1 MKKVKNIIGWIFI
14 NLPIFLLSLTC
25 IFPVIWLMYSS
36 LKSQQEFTLS
46 TLALPKAPN
55 FDNYIKAW
63 VTARFD
69 TYMFNTTLNSLISL
83 FMVLIISFSVG
94 YLLSR
99 YHFRGRGLV
108 YAIFLSG
115 TMLPVYSLIVPMF
128 IQFNKLGMLNKRF
141 TLWAPYICFELPIS
155 IFLVDSYVKGISN
168 EMEDAAAIDGAG
180 LFRTMFQVIMPICRP
195 VLSTVTILTFMHV
208 WNEFPLAQILV
219 SDQNL
224 KTIPVGLTYFTTQYT
239 VDYTLLMAALV
250 MATVPIIII
259 YLLFSKKI
267 MEGRMAGAVKG

>member
-1 MKKVKNIIGWIFI
+1 MKKCKNIIEWLLVNI
-14 NLPIFLLSLTC
+14 PIFLLSLTC
-25 IFPVIWLMYSS
+25 IFPVIWMIYSS
-36 LKSQQEFTLS
+36 LKSQQEFVIS
-46 TLALPKAPN
+46 TLALPKSLN

-63 VTARFD
+63 ITANFD
-69 TYMFNTTLNSLISL
+69 RYTFNTTINSLVPL
-83 FMVLIISFSVG
+83 FMVIIISFVVG

-99 YHFRGRGLV
+99 YNFRGRGFV

-128 IQFNKLGMLNKRF
+128 IQFNNLGVLNRRF

-180 LFRTMFQVIMPICRP
+180 LLRTMFQIIMPICRP
-195 VLSTVTILTFMHV
+195 VLSTITILTFMHV
-208 WNEFPLAQILV
+208 WNEFPLAQTLV
-219 SDQNL
+219 SDQSL

-239 VDYTLLMAALV
+239 VDYTLLMSALV
-250 MATVPIIII
+250 MATLPIIII
-259 YLLFSKKI
+259 YLFFSKKV
-267 MEGRMAGAVKG
+267 MEGMMAGAVKG

>member
-1 MKKVKNIIGWIFI
+1 
-14 NLPIFLLSLTC
+14 
-25 IFPVIWLMYSS
+25 
-36 LKSQQEFTLS
+36 
-46 TLALPKAPN
+46 
-55 FDNYIKAW
+55 
-63 VTARFD
+63 
-69 TYMFNTTLNSLISL
+69 
-83 FMVLIISFSVG
+83 MVLIISFVVG

-99 YHFRGRGLV
+99 YHFRGRGFV
-108 YAIFLSG
+108 YAVFLSG

-128 IQFNKLGMLNKRF
+128 IQFNKLGILNKRF
-141 TLWAPYICFELPIS
+141 TLWAPYICFELPIA
-155 IFLVDSYVKGISN
+155 IFLIDSYVKGISN

-219 SDQNL
+219 SDQKL

-250 MATVPIIII
+250 MATIPIIII
-259 YLLFSKKI
+259 YLLFSKKV
-267 MEGRMAGAVKG
+267 MEGMMAGAVKG

>member
-1 MKKVKNIIGWIFI
+1 MKKVKNIIEWILV

-25 IFPVIWLMYSS
+25 IFPVVWLIYSS

-46 TLALPKAPN
+46 TLALPKSPN
-55 FDNYIKAW
+55 LDNYVKAW
-63 VTARFD
+63 VTAKFD

-83 FMVLIISFSVG
+83 FMVLIISFVVG

-128 IQFNKLGMLNKRF
+128 IQFNNIGMLNKRF
-141 TLWAPYICFELPIS
+141 TLWAPYICFELPIA

-219 SDQNL
+219 SDQKF

-239 VDYTLLMAALV
+239 VDYTLLMSALV
-250 MATVPIIII
+250 MATVPILII
-259 YLLFSKKI
+259 YLFFSKKV
-267 MEGRMAGAVKG
+267 MEGMMAGAVKG